1 MSPDHTLE
9 RLARPRPAVAWAIA
23 AVLVAAWGVLRLAVF
38 QSFILPLTYALPL
51 LVCVWTRSRRMLW
64 TMAGFFVAMHVVKQ
78 AVLLSPGALTREA
91 AVWSFAATLFN
102 ILVAALAVELIIR
115 LRVRLEGALTLA
127 EEKRKEAAMHAAT
140 VREQAAELVVQNEE
154 LSRQAE
160 ELSQQTEE
168 LTRHGVELGRQSDE
182 LAAQNEELKAQSE
195 EIQAL
200 NAELG
205 RREELLQSLLEAAR
219 GVGHERAAADRLC
232 TSALELVGAPGA
244 VAVVREQ
251 REGQLVV
258 IGSAGVPQAS
268 ALAPSERFEATFA
281 ELVMRQGRAASLTDG
296 SLRPDLALLELAG
309 GRRFRSVL
317 AAPIPFPGFGVGVIE
332 VYGHVQ
338 HEWTEEQ
345 YRLVRWLA
353 LQGSQILATL
363 RLQDGMRRQ
372 AALIELS
379 PDATI
384 VQDGEGRITFWSRGA
399 EALYGWTREQA
410 LGRTTGELL
419 HTRPDVSGIRQLVLE
434 QGRATCE
441 LAHTTRDGREV
452 TVESRWLAQPSGP
465 GGTIEFLESNTDITE
480 RKKAEEALRRADQHK
495 SRFLATLSHE
505 LRNPLAPIRYALQ
518 VLAQAS
524 VSAGAVNDGGSSQ
537 AIGVIERQL
546 AHLVRLVDDL
556 LDLTRIASNKIRLR
570 KRLVR
575 LDGIVG
581 QAVEAALPA
590 VEQAGQELVISM
602 PPRQVWLEADAERLA
617 QVLINLLNNAA
628 RYTPDGGTI
637 TVAAAVEGDE
647 VVLSVKDT
655 GIGLRKE
662 DLPRLF
668 EMFSQVGG
676 EGRGGGLGI
685 GLALVKGIVELHG
698 GAVEARSAGVGLGSE
713 FLARLPLAEGPA
725 SQPADQQEPSFR
737 APRHVLVVDDNL
749 DAAHMM
755 KAMLELDGHLV
766 RVAHDGPSA
775 LAAAREL
782 VPDVVLLDI
791 GLPSMDG
798 YEVARGLRADQ
809 GMRGVHL
816 VAVTGWG
823 QEEDR
828 ARARASGFDAHLTK
842 PADPAEVRRLVA
854 CAAPRAQTTGVG
866 EDDVT
871 RTP

>member
-1 MSPDHTLE
+1 MSPDRTLE
-9 RLARPRPAVAWAIA
+9 RFERPRPAVAWA
-23 AVLVAAWGVLRLAVF
+23 VAAALLVIWAILRLGVF
-38 QSFILPLTYALPL
+38 QSFIFPLTYALPL
-51 LVCVWTRSRRMLW
+51 LICVWTRSRRMLW
-64 TMAGFFVAMHVVKQ
+64 TMAAIFVAMQVVMQ
-78 AVLLSPGALTREA
+78 AVLMTPGALTREA
-91 AVWSFAATLFN
+91 AIWSFAATLFN

-115 LRVRLEGALTLA
+115 LRLRLEGAVALA
-127 EEKRKEAAMHAAT
+127 EQRREEAATYAAI
-140 VREQAAELVVQNEE
+140 VREQAEELVAQNEE
-154 LSRQAE
+154 LTRQAE

-168 LTRHGVELGRQSDE
+168 LSQHGEELNRQSEE

-195 EIQAL
+195 EIQGL
-200 NAELG
+200 NAELT

-219 GVGHERAAADRLC
+219 GNGHERAAVDRLC
-232 TSALELVGAPGA
+232 AAALELVGAPAA
-244 VAVVREQ
+244 VALVREQ

-258 IGSAGVPQAS
+258 MGSAGIPQAS
-268 ALAPSERFEATFA
+268 ALPPSEPSEGTFA
-281 ELVMRQGRAASLTDG
+281 ELVMRQGRAASLTDC
-296 SLRPDLALLELAG
+296 SLRPDLALLDLAG
-309 GRRFRSVL
+309 GRNFRSAL
-317 AAPIPFPGFGVGVIE
+317 LAPIQFPGTGTGVLE
-332 VYGHVQ
+332 VYGRVPY
-338 HEWTEEQ
+338 EWTEEQ

-410 LGRTTGELL
+410 LGRTTGALL
-419 HTRPDVSGIRQLVLE
+419 QTRPDVRGVRRLVLE
-434 QGRATCE
+434 RGSTTCE

-452 TVESRWLAQPSGP
+452 TVESRWLAQRSGP
-465 GGTIEFLESNTDITE
+465 GGAIEFLESNTDITE
-480 RKKAEEALRRADQHK
+480 RKRVEEALRRADQHK
-495 SRFLATLSHE
+495 NRFLATLSHE

-518 VLAQAS
+518 VIAQAS
-524 VSAGAVNDGGSSQ
+524 ASAGAVNDGGSRE

-556 LDLTRIASNKIRLR
+556 LDLTRIASNKIRVQR
-570 KRLVR
+570 RLIK
-575 LDGIVG
+575 LDGIVR

-590 VEQAGQELVISM
+590 IEQAGHELVVSM

-628 RYTPDGGTI
+628 RYTPERGTI
-637 TVAAAVEGDE
+637 TVAAAVDGDE

-655 GIGLRKE
+655 GIGLRKD

-676 EGRGGGLGI
+676 DGRGGGLGI
-685 GLALVKGIVELHG
+685 GLALVKGIVALHG
-698 GAVEARSAGVGLGSE
+698 GSVEARSAGAGLGSE
-713 FLARLPLAEGPA
+713 FVARLPLAEGPA
-725 SQPADQQEPSFR
+725 SPPADEQEPACQAVR
-737 APRHVLVVDDNL
+737 RVLVVDDNV

-755 KAMLELDGHLV
+755 KAVLELDGHQV

-775 LAAAREL
+775 LAAAWEL
-782 VPDVVLLDI
+782 VPEVVLLDI

-798 YEVARGLRADQ
+798 YEVARDLRADERI
-809 GMRGVHL
+809 RGVYL

-842 PADPAEVRRLVA
+842 PADPAEIRRLVA
-854 CAAPRAQTTGVG
+854 CAATRMETRGAG
-866 EDDVT
+866 EGDLT
-871 RTP
+871 RTV